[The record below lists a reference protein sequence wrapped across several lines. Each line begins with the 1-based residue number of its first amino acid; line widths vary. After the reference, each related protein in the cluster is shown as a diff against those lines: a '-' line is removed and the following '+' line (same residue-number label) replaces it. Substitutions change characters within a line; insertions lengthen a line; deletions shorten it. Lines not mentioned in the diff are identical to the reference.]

1 MAGSAVGLSPKCM
14 TVEQAFTQYIE
25 SRSNILS
32 PSTIR
37 GYKIIRDTRLQPIKD
52 IYISDL
58 KLNDIQMAIN
68 HDSLRLSRKSI
79 KSAVSLLKSV
89 LDMQDIDINI
99 KKITLPQNR
108 TIKKPIPTAEIVLN
122 AIIGTEI
129 ELPCLLAMW
138 LSLRISEVRGL
149 QFKDIS
155 RDRKSITVCRARI
168 CLYGKDVVRE
178 QNKTAESTRTNFLP
192 PYILNLID
200 EVPHEK
206 NTDFIVQ
213 QSYSFIR
220 KHFRKIMDENG
231 LDITFHKLRHEFAT
245 TLNDL
250 GIPSDYIQK
259 LGGWATDNVMKTVY
273 THTTSEKESEYQ
285 KKINSYF
292 NLLIENNAKITR
304 GHTKKLANG

>member
-1 MAGSAVGLSPKCM
+1 MKAKKLPSGNYRTQIVIGKDENGKRIVKSFTADTEWESLKLATDYMAGSAVGLSPKCM

-32 PSTIR
+32 LSTIR

-58 KLNDIQMAIN
+58 KLNDIQMAVN

-108 TIKKPIPTAEIVLN
+108 TIKKSIPTAEVVLN

-149 QFKDIS
+149 QFRDIS
-155 RDRKSITVCRARI
+155 SDRKCITVCRARI
-168 CLYGKDVVRE
+168 RLYGKDVVRE
-178 QNKTAESTRTNFLP
+178 QNKTTESTR
-192 PYILNLID
+192 
-200 EVPHEK
+200 
-206 NTDFIVQ
+206 
-213 QSYSFIR
+213 
-220 KHFRKIMDENG
+220 
-231 LDITFHKLRHEFAT
+231 
-245 TLNDL
+245 
-250 GIPSDYIQK
+250 
-259 LGGWATDNVMKTVY
+259 
-273 THTTSEKESEYQ
+273 
-285 KKINSYF
+285 
-292 NLLIENNAKITR
+292 NAKITR